1 MLCLSDADFT
11 FDKEKEEQYINFIC
25 EHTIPLGEKISTNCD
40 ALTHAINMGDFEATS
55 MMNVLT
61 FTLDY
66 LTDVYFLKRTFNRFC
81 RCTDTL
87 PADVTGETVIGVAI
101 SQIDAFIS
109 QAEMGIHSLSDSLF
123 GIRMM
128 NKITANEFS
137 TARKMIADIKEL
149 FDKHRELNWYGKI

>member
-1 MLCLSDADFT
+1 
-11 FDKEKEEQYINFIC
+11 
-25 EHTIPLGEKISTNCD
+25 
-40 ALTHAINMGDFEATS
+40 
-55 MMNVLT
+55 MNVLT

-81 RCTDTL
+81 KCTDIP

-101 SQIDAFIS
+101 SQIDSFIS
-109 QAEMGIHSLSDSLF
+109 QAEIGIDSLSDSLF

-137 TARKMIADIKEL
+137 AARKLIADIKDL
-149 FDKHRELNWYGKI
+149 FDKHRELNWYGRI